1 MAKRKTSSRKTRQ
14 ASHTAGSDAHPYRG
28 SCSKRVSASPS
39 ADPSPSPQPQDLVQ
53 RRRKG
58 TPIRSPSQGDS
69 SKGIVFAFRIQKDS
83 DLSMA
88 VDILSYDQVPEQG
101 SLTSIPVPVPVP
113 VPVSEPVTTV
123 ATVTETEIETS
134 LGTSVKDY
142 EFKPEST
149 LGSSNLKLAGEQW
162 SSDPSSYLS
171 NNVMDLNRNVLI
183 LHSRKP
189 QESSAPSSSVP
200 TFPLYYPYR
209 RSSDS
214 SRAMSESQPST
225 PPLTDSGLSSSASS
239 SPSSSPSSPNLFH
252 MSSGDI
258 SLIDSEKEELYS
270 LDSLSS
276 PVLPLD
282 GMKSQPARILSV
294 RGLGA

>member
-1 MAKRKTSSRKTRQ
+1 MAKRKTSSRKTKQ
-14 ASHTAGSDAHPYRG
+14 ASHSAGCDSHPYRG
-28 SCSKRVSASPS
+28 SCNKRVSASPS
-39 ADPSPSPQPQDLVQ
+39 AGSSPSPQPHDLVQ

-88 VDILSYDQVPEQG
+88 VDILSYDQVPEQN
-101 SLTSIPVPVPVP
+101 SLASIPVS
-113 VPVSEPVTTV
+113 VSEPVTAI

-134 LGTSVKDY
+134 AGSSVKDH

-189 QESSAPSSSVP
+189 QESSVPSSSSYVRIP
-200 TFPLYYPYR
+200 
-209 RSSDS
+209 
-214 SRAMSESQPST
+214 AVN
-225 PPLTDSGLSSSASS
+225 AA
-239 SPSSSPSSPNLFH
+239 
-252 MSSGDI
+252 
-258 SLIDSEKEELYS
+258 IDRFR
-270 LDSLSS
+270 
-276 PVLPLD
+276 VV
-282 GMKSQPARILSV
+282 IVSV
-294 RGLGA
+294 FFTIQFT